1 MLLALDTSTSL
12 ASIALYDG
20 NVVAEI
26 TWYSG
31 RNHSVEMMSQ
41 AAGLMKLR
49 HTKPTELQAVAVAT
63 GPGSYTG
70 LRVGLSG
77 AKGLALALGIPL
89 VGVPSLDVLAEPH
102 RWNCLPVRPVLHAG
116 RNRYATALYLPA
128 EGELRREGP
137 IEGLRMTEI
146 VSTIRSATLLCG
158 DVGEC
163 REMDL
168 PETVLLASPASSLR
182 RAGFLAEIAWRKLRA
197 GNIGDPAAVDA
208 FYLGTGS

>member
-41 AAGLMKLR
+41 AARLMKLR
-49 HTKPTELQAVAVAT
+49 HTKPTDLQAVAAAT

>member
-41 AAGLMKLR
+41 AARLMKLR
-49 HTKPTELQAVAVAT
+49 HTKPTDLQAVAAAT

-102 RWNCLPVRPVLHAG
+102 RWSCLAVRPVLHAG